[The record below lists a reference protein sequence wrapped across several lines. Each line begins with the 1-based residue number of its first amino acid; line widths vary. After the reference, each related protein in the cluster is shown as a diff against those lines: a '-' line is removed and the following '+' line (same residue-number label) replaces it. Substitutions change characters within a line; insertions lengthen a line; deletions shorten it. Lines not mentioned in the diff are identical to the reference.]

1 MNITLTHLKKMVQEA
16 LDEGKPDK
24 GQKKSTSEWGSKRR
38 KEEGGKYRK
47 KSKEEAEEE
56 KKLHRADREQNESL
70 RLTSSY
76 LKEMIQDELNTLQEK
91 CKGRGCAT
99 PSEVDDYAKAIAA
112 DSDSADN
119 PYAVAWK
126 SARQPGSK
134 KGRTVAEE
142 KKEREYGPGSY
153 DYKFAHKPENKR
165 KHAARNQANRAAVK
179 AGRKKVGD
187 NNDVHHPE
195 GYSDSSPTQVM
206 SQSQNRGMAGEGG
219 RKKK

>member
-1 MNITLTHLKKMVQEA
+1 MVQEA

-24 GQKKSTSEWGSKRR
+24 GQKKSTSEWGKAR
-38 KEEGGKYRK
+38 KEDDKSRAQGKKATREQE
-47 KSKEEAEEE
+47 KEERG
-56 KKLHRADREQNESL
+56 KREQNESL

-99 PSEVDDYAKAIAA
+99 PSEVDDYAKAIEA

-142 KKEREYGPGSY
+142 KK
-153 DYKFAHKPENKR
+153 
-165 KHAARNQANRAAVK
+165 
-179 AGRKKVGD
+179 
-187 NNDVHHPE
+187 
-195 GYSDSSPTQVM
+195 
-206 SQSQNRGMAGEGG
+206 
-219 RKKK
+219 